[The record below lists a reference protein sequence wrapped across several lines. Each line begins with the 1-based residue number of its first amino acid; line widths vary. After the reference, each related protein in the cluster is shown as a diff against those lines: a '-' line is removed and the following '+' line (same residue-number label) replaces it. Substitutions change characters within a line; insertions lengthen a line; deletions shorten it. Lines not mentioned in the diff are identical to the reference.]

1 MGHLSVTVLAQQPS
15 KVAMLPTKSGFVAR
29 RSLLMGSLAMLQVA
43 NPRRAFGRNARDN
56 RDEDQ
61 EFEIRTM
68 QLFESTTRSV
78 VAIQDLDLSS
88 NVAAVDMDD
97 GEIQGIGS
105 GFVWDRFGHIVTNYH
120 VISKIAKDTSGKK
133 QIKVVLLALN
143 GDVDSYN
150 AAIIGLDPSRD
161 LAVLKVQENLFHWL
175 FTVFFSWVFQIEV
188 PESSVLRP
196 AVIGSSKDL
205 RVGQNCYAIG
215 NPYGYEHT
223 LTTGVVSGLC
233 RQIPSPS
240 GKPIFGAIQTD
251 ASINAGN
258 SGGPLLDSFGR
269 VIGINTATFTRRG
282 SGTSSGVNFAVA
294 IDLVRQVV
302 PHLIVEGAVS
312 SSRSVERGVLGPP
325 RYLSLP

>member
-161 LAVLKVQENLFHWL
+161 LAVLK
-175 FTVFFSWVFQIEV
+175 IEV